1 MLGVSP
7 RWLWHNEN
15 LGEFSPQWISLQGLY
30 FYNVALKVIKHE
42 PQFSCHDHFSPLL
55 MIFIHWDTKASNK
68 THAKIFSTNAIWG
81 TTQAEKIWGQQWKHE
96 SEQIM
101 MSDDDDDVSQAN
113 R

>member
-1 MLGVSP
+1 M
-7 RWLWHNEN
+7 
-15 LGEFSPQWISLQGLY
+15 Y

-42 PQFSCHDHFSPLL
+42 PQFSCHDHFSPFL
-55 MIFIHWDTKASNK
+55 MIFIHLYTKASNK

-96 SEQIM
+96 SDQIM
-101 MSDDDDDVSQAN
+101 MSDDPTGSGYHGIPSYVQVNKKFLQN